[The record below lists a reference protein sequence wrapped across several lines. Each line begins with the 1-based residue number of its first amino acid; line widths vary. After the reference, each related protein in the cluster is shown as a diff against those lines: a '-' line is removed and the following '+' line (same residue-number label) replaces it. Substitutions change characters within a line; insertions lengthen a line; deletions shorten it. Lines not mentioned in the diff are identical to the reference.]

1 MQYKKYDEGV
11 NRTEKEH
18 VQTQHGEVLAKILST
33 RRVANFEETVL
44 LVALKKM

>member
-18 VQTQHGEVLAKILST
+18 VQTQHGEVLAKILS
-33 RRVANFEETVL
+33 RVANFEETVFL
-44 LVALKKM
+44 LL